1 MDANYVIAYD
11 IGSTGNKTCLYRLDS
26 GIILLAE
33 AARKYPLS
41 FTANGGVEQN
51 PDDWW
56 ESMRETTGEVLRLAH
71 IEGKAVSAVS
81 FCSQMQGLVLLD
93 KNGTVLRPAMS
104 YMDKRATQ
112 QFDSWRSGLFTVAGI
127 NVRKLLV
134 SMAETGVVAAS
145 AKDPVFRY
153 AWVRENEPELFK
165 KIYKWLDVKDYLL
178 FRAAGCYVSSED
190 SAFGTMLYSTRK
202 NSWSK
207 TVCALHGVNYEHL
220 ARIVKC
226 TDQVGYLTEEAAA
239 QLGLGTGCKVFSGG
253 GDCSLIGIGA
263 GCTKTGDTHVYIGTS
278 GWVSTVVDKQ
288 VVDAVS
294 MIASVTG
301 AIPGRYNYF
310 AEMETSG
317 KCIEWA
323 RDHLVADGIGAFMQT
338 GESAGRNT
346 DDLIE
351 LMCKAAALVPA
362 GSNGVI
368 FMPWLLGNR
377 CPFEDADCRGGF
389 FNIGLTTKKEDLI
402 RSVLEGILFHKRWM
416 LECQQKKVRTS
427 SVIRFVGG
435 GARSEL
441 ICQMMADIFNMRVER
456 TEKPQNAGALGAAI
470 VMAFGLGH
478 IASLEEAGSLITVNS
493 ACTPNQKAVASYSKN
508 YAVFRRLYRK
518 NKKNFAMLNRE

>member
-1 MDANYVIAYD
+1 MDYVIAYD
-11 IGSTGNKTCLYRLDS
+11 IGSTGNKTCLYRLDG
-26 GIILLAE
+26 GITLLAE
-33 AARKYPLS
+33 ASCKYPLY

-56 ESMRETTGEVLRLAH
+56 ESMRKTTGEVLRLAR
-71 IEGKAVSAVS
+71 IEGEAVSAVS
-81 FCSQMQGLVLLD
+81 FCSQMQGLVLVD
-93 KNGTVLRPAMS
+93 KSGTVLRPAMS
-104 YMDKRATQ
+104 YMDKRAVQ

-134 SMAETGVVAAS
+134 SLAETGVVAAS

-165 KIYKWLDVKDYLL
+165 RIYKWLDVKDYLL
-178 FRAAGCYVSSED
+178 FRASGRYVSSED
-190 SAFGTMLYSTRK
+190 SAFGTMLYNTRK
-202 NSWSK
+202 KSWSK
-207 TVCALHGVNYEHL
+207 TVCALHGVQYEHL
-220 ARIVKC
+220 AQIVKC
-226 TDQVGYLTEEAAA
+226 TDEVGHLTEEAAA
-239 QLGLGTGCKVFSGG
+239 QLGLCTGCKVFAGG

-288 VVDAVS
+288 AVDAVS

-301 AIPGRYNYF
+301 AVPGHYNYF

-323 RDHLVADGIGAFMQT
+323 RDHLVADEIGAYGQ
-338 GESAGRNT
+338 AGGSNT

-351 LMCKAAALVPA
+351 LMCDAAARVPA
-362 GSNGVI
+362 GSNGVV

-389 FNIGLTTKKEDLI
+389 FNISLTTTKEDLV

-427 SVIRFVGG
+427 SVIRFAGG
-435 GARSEL
+435 GARSDL
-441 ICQMMADIFNMRVER
+441 ICQMLADIINLRVER
-456 TEKPQNAGALGAAI
+456 TEKPQNAGALGAAML
-470 VMAFGLGH
+470 MAFGLGH
-478 IASLEEAGSLITVNS
+478 IASIEEAGSLITVNS
-493 ACTPNQKAVASYSKN
+493 VYTPNPKAAAQYGKN

-518 NKKNFAMLNRE
+518 NKKNFTLLNRE